1 MPTLNWIGKEKIVN
15 HDKEVSF
22 RLLKK
27 NKKLSLG
34 TSENLIVEGDNLE
47 ALKALMPFYHGM
59 IKCIYIDP
67 PYNTGNEK
75 WVYNDKVNSPKI
87 KEWLGKAVGPEG
99 EDLTRHD
106 KWLCMMYSRLKLLRD
121 LLSKEGVIFVSIDDT
136 EHCYL
141 KQIMDE
147 IFRPENFITNIIW
160 QKKFSPQNDAKYFS
174 DMHDFIVVYA
184 KHRNSG
190 NETIGWVRNLLP
202 RTDEMDQRYSNPDS
216 DPRGDWSSSDLTAKR
231 ITPKDIYPIKTPSGK
246 IVYPT
251 KGRSW
256 GVSKER
262 FDELRKEKRIW
273 FGERGDNVPRLKR
286 FISEVQEG
294 LVPVTIWLHGEVGHN
309 QEAKQELKQI
319 FHKSDLPFET
329 PKPVRLLRKILQLA
343 TKPDDIILDSFAGS
357 GTTAHA
363 VLELNKEKNSNR
375 KFILVEMGE
384 DICREITSERIRRVA
399 QGYSYKKNGGEA
411 VKVEGLGGGFE
422 YVELGDTLF
431 NSDGTINESVSFE
444 EMASYVFF
452 TETHTN
458 LDKSKL
464 KGNCIGQ
471 FAGTF
476 YFLLFDGIGK
486 NDLDRSFLKELK
498 NIDGK
503 KIVYA
508 DRCLLDEEIL
518 EKQQIIFKQIP
529 YSVKVY

>member
-15 HDKEVSF
+15 HDKEVPF

-47 ALKALMPFYHGM
+47 ALKALMPFYHGR

-87 KEWLGKAVGPEG
+87 KEWLGKVVGAEG

-106 KWLCMMYSRLKLLRD
+106 KWLCMMYPRLELLRD
-121 LLSKEGVIFVSIDDT
+121 LLKEDGAIFVSIDDN
-136 EHCYL
+136 EQHFL
-141 KQIMDE
+141 RILMDE
-147 IFRPENFITNIIW
+147 IFGEKNFVSCILW
-160 QKKFSPQNDAKYFS
+160 QKKYAASS
-174 DMHDFIVVYA
+174 DVKGIAMMHDYILVYQ
-184 KHRNSG
+184 KSS
-190 NETIGWVRNLLP
+190 EFERNLLP
-202 RTDEMDQRYSNPDS
+202 RTDSANAAYKNDDKDGKGLWRSDNLLVKSFSASSVFPIVNPNTGKQYL
-216 DPRGDWSSSDLTAKR
+216 PAEGKCWRGSRET
-231 ITPKDIYPIKTPSGK
+231 I
-246 IVYPT
+246 
-251 KGRSW
+251 
-256 GVSKER
+256 SKW
-262 FDELRKEKRIW
+262 LKEKRIF
-273 FGERGDNVPRLKR
+273 FGKDGKGAPQLKR
-286 FISEVQEG
+286 YLSEVQQG
-294 LVPVTIWLHGEVGHN
+294 VVPTTWWTFGFGGHN
-309 QEAKQELKQI
+309 DEAKKEIEEVFSRKT
-319 FHKSDLPFET
+319 PFDT
-329 PKPVRLLRKILQLA
+329 PKPVKLIRKILELS
-343 TKPDDIILDSFAGS
+343 TNKGSIILDSFAGS
-357 GTTAHA
+357 GTTGNA
-363 VLELNKEKNSNR
+363 VLELNKEDGGNR
-375 KFILVEMGE
+375 KFILVEME
-384 DICREITSERIRRVA
+384 QNICRNITSERIRRVA
-399 QGYSYKKNGGEA
+399 RGYSHKKNGGEA

-431 NSDGTINESVSFE
+431 KSDGTIDESVSFE

-471 FAGTF
+471 FAETS

-498 NIDGK
+498 NIEGK

-518 EKQQIIFKQIP
+518 EKHQIVFKQIP